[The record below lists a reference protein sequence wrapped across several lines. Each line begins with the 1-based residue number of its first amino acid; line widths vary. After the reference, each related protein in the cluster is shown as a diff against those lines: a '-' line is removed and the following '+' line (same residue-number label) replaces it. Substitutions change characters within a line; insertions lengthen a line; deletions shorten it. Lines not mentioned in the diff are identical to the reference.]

1 MTRMGWR
8 DLHRIDSPDD
18 ESEASNGTEE
28 VADPATL
35 RHSSIVA
42 MQHKLPDDYKI
53 GNAGDGIPSPFLYR
67 LLGAEGGEETGED
80 HYNIGDDSDEYVGT
94 RNSCQ

>member
-1 MTRMGWR
+1 MGWR

-18 ESEASNGTEE
+18 ESEAADGTEE

-42 MQHKLPDDYKI
+42 VQHKLPDDYKI
-53 GNAGDGIPSPFLYR
+53 GNAGDGVPSPFLYR
-67 LLGAEGGEETGED
+67 LLGVEGGEETGED
-80 HYNIGDDSDEYVGT
+80 HDDINDNSDKYVGT
-94 RNSCQ
+94 RNSSQ